1 MNKNRLEQIL
11 TVMLF
16 PFCDP
21 GLGSRDPL
29 LEQYL
34 AYEKF
39 EQCSALDP
47 GKRER
52 RERAGKKYQR
62 SRRELMEYLRTRSVR
77 VKSCDDLQQLCELF
91 YPRREFLKR
100 KREADAF
107 ATAAGFYLKK
117 ASDIAGAMLTYR
129 DGVAALRTWKTET
142 GPDILSKTLLGNL
155 SAFDKVEVW
164 SLMIRFVVP
173 DLFLVLFARSCGLG
187 REAYY
192 EQKPMI
198 SLADKLLVKCLQKG
212 VAENHL
218 HFNAG
223 FDYVEVWISRM
234 NPAGKWKDETAW
246 GKEDIR
252 YAQAAVFR
260 CLAAGF
266 LKDREEEKRRKK
278 KPGKFKAWLDRR
290 GDRAEAGL
298 LRGLMKGEAEPV
310 KGARDLL
317 ERIAVEWNP
326 GGLQIEHDFLLE
338 TVYRDETELKASSE
352 LLLLDGCCACLKEE
366 EDGLF
371 SILFLQYLRTK
382 NALFSESWQRFEI
395 QGLLWFQGYFDRS
408 KRMLREAT
416 DRESMMLE
424 VFRSQAKIASLKKL
438 EIRIGPN
445 VDWRDMDSL
454 QYDRCSREI
463 LSRLNDQLGEVFRTY
478 RRYLIESGTG
488 VAEARALLEEEEKR
502 RGMPGFSWRD
512 LCGRVRERI
521 GGLRAPALGIVYHFI
536 KTERL
541 DDLSGYFCW
550 RDFGQEGGYS
560 GHSVV
565 LRQDMANIAMAI
577 EELRSSVLHLDEYI
591 VGIDAAS
598 DENAMEPWMFAPAYN
613 RMRSRRISRPVRRSG
628 ESGGKY
634 SLVQNIGFTYHVG
647 EDFRHILSGLRHI
660 DEVIERFHYKPGDR
674 LGHAI
679 ALGVDIRKW
688 ARGNE
693 VIPVPAQEY
702 LEDLLWIWG
711 VNVKAGI
718 DLPLQLERLE
728 ERILSLAAEIYA
740 RAETITV
747 RMLYEAYS
755 MKFLEDHETI
765 LREQEDWLQKE
776 EQGTGGNGAEEE
788 ENGAEGG
795 RTFCYYSHRCAIGNR
810 EWTAKRLLCTNYCP
824 VFLERYQSVILTRI
838 EEPDVAVWE
847 RLQEYLLE
855 KVEKNGIYVETNPAS
870 NLTIGDFED
879 FRDHP
884 IFRMNSIRA
893 QERGHRIMVT
903 VNSDDPAV
911 FHTNVENELSYLY
924 YATEHAGVPK
934 EEVLSWIDRIRQN
947 GLEASFIRREKDT
960 AAMLDEISGILDD
973 LHTN

>member
-1 MNKNRLEQIL
+1 
-11 TVMLF
+11 
-16 PFCDP
+16 
-21 GLGSRDPL
+21 
-29 LEQYL
+29 
-34 AYEKF
+34 
-39 EQCSALDP
+39 
-47 GKRER
+47 
-52 RERAGKKYQR
+52 
-62 SRRELMEYLRTRSVR
+62 
-77 VKSCDDLQQLCELF
+77 
-91 YPRREFLKR
+91 
-100 KREADAF
+100 
-107 ATAAGFYLKK
+107 
-117 ASDIAGAMLTYR
+117 
-129 DGVAALRTWKTET
+129 
-142 GPDILSKTLLGNL
+142 
-155 SAFDKVEVW
+155 
-164 SLMIRFVVP
+164 
-173 DLFLVLFARSCGLG
+173 
-187 REAYY
+187 
-192 EQKPMI
+192 
-198 SLADKLLVKCLQKG
+198 
-212 VAENHL
+212 
-218 HFNAG
+218 
-223 FDYVEVWISRM
+223 
-234 NPAGKWKDETAW
+234 
-246 GKEDIR
+246 
-252 YAQAAVFR
+252 
-260 CLAAGF
+260 
-266 LKDREEEKRRKK
+266 
-278 KPGKFKAWLDRR
+278 
-290 GDRAEAGL
+290 
-298 LRGLMKGEAEPV
+298 
-310 KGARDLL
+310 
-317 ERIAVEWNP
+317 
-326 GGLQIEHDFLLE
+326 
-338 TVYRDETELKASSE
+338 
-352 LLLLDGCCACLKEE
+352 
-366 EDGLF
+366 
-371 SILFLQYLRTK
+371 
-382 NALFSESWQRFEI
+382 
-395 QGLLWFQGYFDRS
+395 
-408 KRMLREAT
+408 MLREAT

-502 RGMPGFSWRD
+502 RGMQGFSWRD

-765 LREQEDWLQKE
+765 LREQEDRLQKE

-947 GLEASFIRREKDT
+947 GLEASFIRREKD
-960 AAMLDEISGILDD
+960 AATMLDEISGIRED